1 MNQCEKIGVVAAR
14 IAGIAFII
22 QGLFDG
28 LSLGI
33 ISVRAPGQIASSTL
47 MWVWPL
53 MVMAAGT
60 IMFAMAKSIGHFL
73 ASDLD

>member
-22 QGLFDG
+22 QGLFDS
-28 LSLGI
+28 LSVAI
-33 ISVRAPGQIASSTL
+33 ISVRAPGQLASPIFL
-47 MWVWPL
+47 WAWPSMVL
-53 MVMAAGT
+53 AAGVILFVMAKPFGR
-60 IMFAMAKSIGHFL
+60 FL